1 MATRTFG
8 LATVCLIIFANP
20 TSAEPA
26 GLWRERDGGT
36 IRVYECDPG
45 YCAEIASVVPPID
58 PKTGGPVTDRRNPD
72 PTKRTRPLVG
82 VSILTDTKPD
92 GPNQWVGRLYDC
104 DHGRTFRGRLVEVDE
119 TTIRIEGCVGSIC
132 GGEDLTRAK

>member
-1 MATRTFG
+1 MATMRSG
-8 LATVCLIIFANP
+8 LATVFLLTFASV
-20 TSAEPA
+20 THAEPA

-45 YCAEIASVVPPID
+45 YCAEIVSVVPTTD
-58 PKTGGPVTDRRNPD
+58 PKTGAPATDRRNPD

-92 GPNQWVGRLYDC
+92 GPNRWAGRLYDC
-104 DHGRTFRGRLVEVDE
+104 DHGRTFPGRLVEVDE
-119 TTIRIEGCVGSIC
+119 MTIRLEGCAGSIC
-132 GGEDLTRAK
+132 GGEELTRVK